1 MSGTAYRNPSLLAVR
16 VPRLVAVCLLALG
29 LACCA
34 SIMSSATSGLAADLS
49 AAILNQDDPETVRD
63 GAPAYLLMLDS
74 FVQGSPNDPAM
85 LAAAAELY
93 AAYGSVFVD
102 DPERAQRLTTRARA
116 YGRQAL
122 CAANAA
128 TCDLWDRPFE
138 QFLAGLRETRK
149 GDAQTLYTVGLSWLA
164 YTEAHRH
171 DWSALAELP
180 HVEAVL
186 SRVRELDGSFRPG
199 DVERYLGVMHTL
211 RPPSLGGDFDKG
223 RAYYEQ
229 AIALSRGRDLG
240 IKVDYAYYYAR
251 TLYERELHDRLLRE
265 VLQSDPVHPGLTLFN
280 VMAQRDAKSMLE
292 SADDYF

>member
-1 MSGTAYRNPSLLAVR
+1 
-16 VPRLVAVCLLALG
+16 
-29 LACCA
+29 
-34 SIMSSATSGLAADLS
+34 MSSATSGLAADLS

-149 GDAQTLYTVGLSWLA
+149 GDAFDVLLAQAVGALGHGAFAALGQGRLA
-164 YTEAHRH
+164 
-171 DWSALAELP
+171 LVVAELP

-186 SRVRELDGSFRPG
+186 SRVRELDASFRPG

-251 TLYERELHDRLLRE
+251 TLYERALHDRLLRE